1 MGLLF
6 TCLSDTV
13 GLKKL
18 LSFSL
23 ERGEMKGG
31 KIPRKIGKVPGSAG
45 GGKAVRSGVAYFST
59 LREAWQASSMLLGRH
74 TALS

>member
-1 MGLLF
+1 
-6 TCLSDTV
+6 
-13 GLKKL
+13 
-18 LSFSL
+18 
-23 ERGEMKGG
+23 MKGG